1 MKSWDNIWDDIF
13 KNQSWGKYPGES
25 LIQFTAR
32 NFYQGN
38 RQQTKLLEVGCGPGA
53 NIWYLS
59 REQFNVYGIDGS
71 KAAIEI
77 AKQRL
82 SLENL
87 KATLIIGDIIN
98 LPFETNYFD
107 GIIDVECIYCNNWEN
122 TEIILQEI
130 QRTLKTKGLFYSRTF
145 AEDMFVGDAKCVEKN
160 EYNDIPEGPLKG
172 KGFVRLSNEES
183 IRNLYGKYFNILS
196 IDKLKYTINNG
207 KNTISEYI
215 IICRK

>member
-1 MKSWDNIWDDIF
+1 MSEEIIIDNHWLVITNPKAGIRKLPKQREF
-13 KNQSWGKYPGES
+13 IIHTLNQ
-25 LIQFTAR
+25 A
-32 NFYQGN
+32 
-38 RQQTKLLEVGCGPGA
+38 
-53 NIWYLS
+53 
-59 REQFNVYGIDGS
+59 GIPYIYKETEYSGH
-71 KAAIEI
+71 AIEI

-145 AEDMFVGDAKCVEKN
+145 AEDMFVGDAKCVKKMN
-160 EYNDIPEGPLKG
+160 IMIFQKG
-172 KGFVRLSNEES
+172 H
-183 IRNLYGKYFNILS
+183 
-196 IDKLKYTINNG
+196 
-207 KNTISEYI
+207 
-215 IICRK
+215 